1 MSSNNSKSLI
11 FARAITHNKLERSMK
26 DRETDFSVIADY
38 YKKHYEEVQL
48 FVAKQLK
55 QRGQEAEDIVQNVF
69 LRLMTMGRMIT
80 PVTLPCLV
88 YTMVRNLIC
97 DDWRHHQCITEYE
110 HYIKGGQ
117 DGLDCDPMSVYSAA
131 ETLEILERGITR
143 LTAKQRQVYRLHI
156 YKGMK
161 VGEISKALDMRYK
174 STEHRLGTARREV
187 RAFVKRA
194 LA

>member
-1 MSSNNSKSLI
+1 
-11 FARAITHNKLERSMK
+11 MK

-97 DDWRHHQCITEYE
+97 DDWRHHRCITEYE

-131 ETLEILERGITR
+131 ETLEILERGIAR

-174 STEHRLGTARREV
+174 STEHRLGIARREV

>member
-1 MSSNNSKSLI
+1 
-11 FARAITHNKLERSMK
+11 MK
-26 DRETDFSVIADY
+26 HVEVDFKVIADY
-38 YKKHYEEVQL
+38 YEKHSEEMKR
-48 FVAKQLK
+48 FVSKHIMYDS
-55 QRGQEAEDIVQNVF
+55 QEAEDIVQNVF

-97 DDWRHHQCITEYE
+97 DDWRHHQRITEYE

-131 ETLEILERGITR
+131 ETLEILERGIAR

-174 STEHRLGTARREV
+174 STEHRLGIARREV